1 MAIKII
7 NSSRLYDES
16 FYDERYGS
24 LRWRRNVYFIEQVGS
39 VINDLISD
47 NSSVTAVNFYFKVL
61 ESRIYTLYFYT
72 TQGVPL
78 SYEQYCSPGNNVV
91 RATTNSMNWADLKY
105 VSIFSDG
112 SHNALTSNL
121 SEYYFEIVYQP
132 QPPISPD
139 SLAPTNEL
147 LNPRSEIRFSWNSRI
162 NQTAFRLQYQVNG
175 GTWSTISQT
184 TGNRFYNMPANTITS
199 ATGTVNW
206 RVQVA
211 EYGGVYS
218 DYVSSSFM
226 LGTLP
231 VKKPR
236 VFAPVGDYVETTRPL
251 TFEWAYDPNP
261 GEEQSKWEIKHSIN
275 GGVTSTTLS
284 GTTETSKTISIADWG
299 SQEAVWQIRVANQF
313 NEWSEWTDWMR
324 FQTVGSPPIPQI
336 TSVTNNNQPI
346 INWTS
351 SDQESFLIEILNM
364 DGDLVCTSG
373 KQVNRTTR
381 QHKAKEIIKNGKY
394 LIKLTVYNIYDV
406 SSPTVEY
413 THIIN
418 STPTEIPTITLFD
431 GKYNITVK
439 SDRLTGMV
447 YRNDV
452 YIGDL
457 IEGKFDDFTVES
469 GTNYIYKIANV
480 DGQGVYSESSGKN
493 AKIDFDVD
501 TIALLSNPKD
511 FVFLHVDIDNDPT
524 DNNSHVLDGVAIQ
537 VHGQSEP
544 ILEFGEFETTT
555 KSVKYL
561 VDDYRPLKRLIDS
574 RQDIIFRHRK
584 GENFIGAITTVTYDR
599 TIWGYSVAFTLTK
612 TAVVR

>member
-1 MAIKII
+1 MPSIKLLNGIVNRTASLPKVVRNRYTQNTWEEGNSKIVYWEDTQGLDILSRWTPPDIESGVSAQYQENTTVRTPEANFNFTLPIRVNALADYKTYVPENAYMNGITLRFWQTNPNLVGKTVLFTGAGSSSSIKITTDYI
-7 NSSRLYDES
+7 ERYMPQEIYDSIPDSTPSYRRVMEFKLTTAENPVTYVDSS
-16 FYDERYGS
+16 FYVGDDETYAR
-24 LRWRRNVYFIEQVGS
+24 
-39 VINDLISD
+39 D
-47 NSSVTAVNFYFKVL
+47 NSSSPWRLISKKAFYGLIRTYNYDNMVTVGVIGQKAPQVFVN
-61 ESRIYTLYFYT
+61 
-72 TQGVPL
+72 
-78 SYEQYCSPGNNVV
+78 YEYN
-91 RATTNSMNWADLKY
+91 
-105 VSIFSDG
+105 
-112 SHNALTSNL
+112 
-121 SEYYFEIVYQP
+121 
-132 QPPISPD
+132 PPVAPD
-139 SLAPTNEL
+139 SLAPAGDTI
-147 LNPRSEIRFSWNSRI
+147 NPRAPIRFTWNSRI

-175 GTWSTISQT
+175 GTWSTITVTS
-184 TGNRFYNMPANTITS
+184 GDRYYDLPGNTITE
-199 ATGTVNW
+199 ATGVVNW

-211 EYGGVYS
+211 EYEGAYS
-218 DYVSSSFM
+218 DYVSSSFT

-261 GEEQSKWEIKHSIN
+261 GEEQAGWEIKHSIN

-299 SQEAVWQIRVANQF
+299 SQEAVWQIRIANQF

-364 DGDLVCTSG
+364 DGDLFYTSG

-394 LIKLTVYNIYDV
+394 LIKLTVYNIYDA

-418 STPTEIPTITLFD
+418 STLTEIPTITLFD
-431 GKYNITVK
+431 GKYNVTVK

-457 IEGKFDDFTVES
+457 IEGIFDDFTV
-469 GTNYIYKIANV
+469 
-480 DGQGVYSESSGKN
+480 
-493 AKIDFDVD
+493 
-501 TIALLSNPKD
+501 
-511 FVFLHVDIDNDPT
+511 
-524 DNNSHVLDGVAIQ
+524 
-537 VHGQSEP
+537 
-544 ILEFGEFETTT
+544 
-555 KSVKYL
+555 
-561 VDDYRPLKRLIDS
+561 
-574 RQDIIFRHRK
+574 
-584 GENFIGAITTVTYDR
+584 
-599 TIWGYSVAFTLTK
+599 
-612 TAVVR
+612 